1 MELAAYLSNA
11 AGPVSPL
18 NEAAA
23 DKIRDYRAAY
33 NNRLSNA
40 ISFVPA
46 VASTSGHLHFELV
59 RILFLQAHRET
70 DHFLL
75 IQEFSVHNPT
85 RSITVARCSLHSSN
99 RKS

>member
-1 MELAAYLSNA
+1 MELAAYLANA
-11 AGPVSPL
+11 AGPVPPL

-59 RILFLQAHRET
+59 RILILQAHRET
-70 DHFLL
+70 DHFFAASGV
-75 IQEFSVHNPT
+75 QRAQSNQVHYRHTVFS
-85 RSITVARCSLHSSN
+85 SQL
-99 RKS
+99 KSKS